1 MVKRRLIKALTRSH
15 RRRSLRQSPCKL
27 PNALEHAQLSN
38 HTTKH
43 RLVQF
48 LVHSLHSLLA
58 RLVFSLQ
65 QLHALITLQS
75 TNTHTHDGYG
85 ETFMFFFYKIAF
97 DEQSRLQ
104 TSKPNAES

>member
-1 MVKRRLIKALTRSH
+1 MVKRRLMKALTRFH
-15 RRRSLRQSPCKL
+15 HCRSLRQPPYKL
-27 PNALEHAQLSN
+27 PNALVHAQLSN

-48 LVHSLHSLLA
+48 LFNSLHSLLA

-75 TNTHTHDGYG
+75 TNTHQHDGYG
-85 ETFMFFFYKIAF
+85 ETFMIFF
-97 DEQSRLQ
+97 LQ
-104 TSKPNAES
+104 IRIR